1 MSQRYTSRLARMA
14 DIDALTRLMNQAI
27 EAHLAQFLTA
37 RQVHASFD
45 IMGLDT
51 QLIEDG
57 TYFAILDGDA
67 IVGSG
72 GWSYRATLYG
82 GDHTTGRSARRL
94 DPATEAAR
102 IRAMYVDPGHARR
115 GLGRRILDLCED
127 AARQAGFT
135 QAELVAT
142 AAGRPL
148 YLACGYKVE
157 RDYVETTP
165 SGVDVP
171 LWTMRK
177 ALVGGGPAPC
187 TPSV

>member
-14 DIDALTRLMNQAI
+14 DIDALTRLMNRAI

-102 IRAMYVDPGHARR
+102 IRAMYVDPRHARR

-148 YLACGYKVE
+148 YLACGYKAE

-177 ALVGGGPAPC
+177 ALVGDGPAPC
-187 TPSV
+187 TPPA